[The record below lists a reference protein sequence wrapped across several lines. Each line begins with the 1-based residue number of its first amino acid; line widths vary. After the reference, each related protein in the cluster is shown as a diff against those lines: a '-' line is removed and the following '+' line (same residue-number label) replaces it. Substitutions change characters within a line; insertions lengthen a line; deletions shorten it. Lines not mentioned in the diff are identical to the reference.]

1 MFRSYLKTAF
11 RNLWKHR
18 RFSAINIAGL
28 VIGMAACLLIMQ
40 YVSFELSYDQANKNA
55 KDIYRVVNDRYQNGK
70 LIQHGTI
77 TYSAVG
83 KAMNDEFDEVILN
96 TRVVPIGEQVITYGD
111 KRLTEDSSLFV
122 ENSFFTMFSYPL
134 IAGDKSSFLKAPFT
148 ILLSETLAKK
158 IFGTSGYDP
167 GAIVGKALKIQND
180 STLYKIEGIFKDVP
194 ENSHLQFHLLISYR
208 TLLSYGWKESDYD
221 FTASDFWHYVQL
233 KPGADYHKLD
243 KRMDAFSKKY
253 FRGNTVSG
261 SDEKFYLQPLSKAHL
276 YSDFEYEIGI
286 TGKASVVWG
295 LLIIALFIICIA
307 WINYINLATARSVER
322 AKEVGIRK
330 VVGGMRKQLIS
341 QFLLE
346 SIIINVLAIILGL
359 TVVLLIQPYFNN
371 LLEHRLSLS
380 YLFTKGLNGYAIVIS
395 LVTIVI
401 AGIVLSGFY
410 PAFVLSA
417 FKPITV
423 LKGKLVNSK
432 RGIILRKGLVIGQF
446 TITVALIIGSWVVL
460 SQLRYM
466 NHMDLGFKPEQVMV
480 IKAPAFTNWDSTFID
495 KMNSFKEELK
505 QLSFVKGATT
515 SWSVPGGELGRS
527 FNVRQADSA
536 TQNRYTVRRTGID
549 YDYIPTM
556 GIQVIAGRNF
566 TPTDHNPD
574 FGKLHNILIN
584 RSAAKLLGFSSPQA
598 AVGKSIMSGDKK
610 WDVVGVA
617 ADYHFKSLKF
627 PLEPIM
633 FLPAYSTNSEISVKL
648 TTHDI
653 AGNLDLIKQKYST
666 FFPGNFFDYYFLDDH
681 FNRQY
686 KDDRLFSKVYG
697 IFAGLAIFVAC
708 LGLFGL
714 AMFSTIQRTKEI
726 GVRKVLGAS
735 VPNILVLISK
745 DFVKLVLIASIIAF
759 PIAWFSMNRWLE
771 DFAYRINIAW
781 WVFAAAAVLALAI
794 ALITVSAQA
803 LKAAM
808 SSPVK
813 SLRTE

>member
-28 VIGMAACLLIMQ
+28 VIGMAACLLILQ

-55 KDIYRVVNDRYQNGK
+55 KDIYRVVNDRFQNGK

-96 TRVVPIGEQVITYGD
+96 TRVEPGGEQVITYEE
-111 KRLTEDSSLFV
+111 KRLTEDSILYV
-122 ENSFFTMFSYPL
+122 ENSFFSMFSYPL
-134 IAGDKSSFLKAPFT
+134 IAGDKSSILKAPFT
-148 ILLSETLAKK
+148 VLLSETLAKK
-158 IFGTSGYDP
+158 IFGYKGNDAAAY
-167 GAIVGKALKIQND
+167 IGKALKIQSD
-180 STLYKIEGIFKDVP
+180 SNLYKIEGIFKDVP

-221 FTASDFWHYVQL
+221 FTDSDFWHYIQL
-233 KPGADYHKLD
+233 KPGADYQALN
-243 KRMDAFSKKY
+243 KRMDKFSEKY
-253 FRGNTVSG
+253 FRGNKVSG

-286 TGKASVVWG
+286 IGKASVVWG

-330 VVGGMRKQLIS
+330 VVGGMRRQLIS

-346 SIIINVLAIILGL
+346 SVIINVLAIILGL
-359 TVVLLIQPYFNN
+359 LLVVLIQPYFNN
-371 LLEHRLSLS
+371 LLQRKLSLS
-380 YLFTKGLNGYAIVIS
+380 YLFAKGLNGYTISVSLLLIVI
-395 LVTIVI
+395 L
-401 AGIVLSGFY
+401 GIILSGFY

-432 RGIILRKGLVIGQF
+432 KGIFLRKGLVIGQF
-446 TITVALIIGSWVVL
+446 AITVALIIGSWVVL

-466 NHMDLGFKPEQVMV
+466 NKQNLGFNPEQIMV
-480 IKAPAFTNWDSTFID
+480 VKAPSFTNWDSTFID

-536 TQNRYTVRRTGID
+536 TQNRFTVRHTGVD
-549 YDYIPTM
+549 YDFVPTM
-556 GIQVIAGRNF
+556 GLQVIAGRNF
-566 TPTDHNPD
+566 TRTDHDPD
-574 FGKLHNILIN
+574 FSKLHNIIIN

-598 AVGKSIMSGDKK
+598 AVGKSILRGEKK
-610 WDVVGVA
+610 WDVIGVV
-617 ADYHFKSLKF
+617 ADHHIKSLRF

-633 FLPAYSTNSEISVKL
+633 FFPAYSTNSEISVKL

-653 AGNLDLIKQKYST
+653 SGNLDLIKQKYST
-666 FFPGNFFDYYFLDDH
+666 FFPGNFFDYYFLDEY

-686 KDDRLFSKVYG
+686 KDDRLFSKVFG
-697 IFAGLAIFVAC
+697 IFAGFAIFVAC

-735 VPNILVLISK
+735 VSNILVLISK

-759 PIAWFSMNRWLE
+759 PIAWFSMNKWLE
-771 DFAYRINIAW
+771 DFAFRIHIAW
-781 WVFAAAAVLALAI
+781 WVFAAAAVLALVI
-794 ALITVSAQA
+794 ALVTVSAQA

-808 SSPVK
+808 SNPVK

>member
-1 MFRSYLKTAF
+1 MFKSYLKTAF

-55 KDIYRVVNDRYQNGK
+55 KDIYRVVNDRFQNGK

-83 KAMNDEFDEVILN
+83 KAMNDDFDEVILN
-96 TRVVPIGEQVITYGD
+96 TRVEPGGELVITYGD
-111 KRLTEDSSLFV
+111 KRLTEDSIFYV
-122 ENSFFTMFSYPL
+122 ENSFFSMFSYPL
-134 IAGDKSSFLKAPFT
+134 IAGDKNTVLKAPYSV
-148 ILLSETLAKK
+148 LLSETLAKK
-158 IFGTSGYDP
+158 IFSDKGKDAGDY
-167 GAIVGKALKIQND
+167 IGKALKLGND
-180 STLYKIEGIFKDVP
+180 SAPYKIDGIFKDVP
-194 ENSHLQFHLLISYR
+194 ENSHLQFHLLVSYQSLIS
-208 TLLSYGWKESDYD
+208 LGWKAADYS
-221 FTASDFWHYVQL
+221 FTESDFWHYVQL
-233 KPGADYHKLD
+233 KPGADYKALN
-243 KRMDAFSKKY
+243 KRMDAFSEKH
-253 FRGNTVSG
+253 FRGNKVSG

-286 TGKASVVWG
+286 VGKSSVVWG
-295 LLIIALFIICIA
+295 LLVIALFIICIA

-322 AKEVGIRK
+322 AREVGIRK
-330 VVGGMRKQLIS
+330 VVGGRRRQLIS

-346 SIIINVLAIILGL
+346 SAIINLFAILLALL
-359 TVVLLIQPYFNN
+359 LVYLIQPLFNN
-371 LLEHRLSLS
+371 LLERNLSPS
-380 YLFTKGLNGYAIVIS
+380 YLFTKGLNGYSIS
-395 LVTIVI
+395 IILVLIVI
-401 AGIVLSGFY
+401 AGVLLSGFY

-423 LKGKLVNSK
+423 LKGKLVSSK
-432 RGIILRKGLVIGQF
+432 KGIFLRKGLVIGQF

-460 SQLRYM
+460 SQLKYM
-466 NHMDLGFKPEQVMV
+466 NEKDLGFHPEQIMV
-480 IKAPAFTNWDSTFID
+480 IKPPSFTNWDSTFID

-505 QLSFVKGATT
+505 QLTFVKGATT
-515 SWSVPGGELGRS
+515 SWNVPGGEMGRS

-536 TQNRYTVRRTGID
+536 TQNRFTVRHTGID
-549 YDYIPTM
+549 YDFLPTM
-556 GIQVIAGRNF
+556 GIEVIAGRNF

-574 FGKLHNILIN
+574 FAKLHNIIIN
-584 RSAAKLLGFSSPQA
+584 ISAAKLLGFASPQA
-598 AVGKSIMSGDKK
+598 AVGKSIMRGDKK
-610 WDVVGVA
+610 WDIIGVA
-617 ADYHFKSLKF
+617 ADYHQKSLRY

-633 FLPAYSTNSEISVKL
+633 FFPAYSTNSEISVKL
-648 TTHDI
+648 TAKDI
-653 AGNLDLIKQKYST
+653 AGKVDLLKQKYST
-666 FFPGNFFDYYFLDDH
+666 FFPGNFFDYFFLDDH

-686 KDDRLFSKVYG
+686 RDERLFSKVFG
-697 IFAGLAIFVAC
+697 IFAGFAIFVAC

-714 AMFSTIQRTKEI
+714 AMFSTVQRTKEI

-735 VPNILVLISK
+735 VSNILVLISK

-771 DFAYRINIAW
+771 DFAYRIDIAW
-781 WVFAAAAVLALAI
+781 WVFGAAAVLALVI
-794 ALITVSAQA
+794 ALLTVSFQA

-808 SSPVK
+808 SNPVK